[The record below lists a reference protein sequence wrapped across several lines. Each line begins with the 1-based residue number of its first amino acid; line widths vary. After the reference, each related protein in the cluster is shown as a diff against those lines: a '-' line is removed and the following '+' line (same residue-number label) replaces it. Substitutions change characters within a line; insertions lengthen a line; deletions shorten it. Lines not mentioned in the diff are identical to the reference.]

1 MNIEA
6 TASEQAPGAAGSSI
20 AFRGVTKRYAG
31 AGGAAGGTL
40 ALEHFDLD
48 ISRSEI
54 FCIVGPT
61 GCGKSTALNIVAGF
75 EDASGGE
82 VLVGGHPVSEPGM
95 DRAVVFQHP
104 SLFPWLN
111 VMNNVTA
118 GLKCR
123 GVRRDE
129 RERRGRQLLQKVGLA
144 GFEHH
149 YPYQLSGGMQQRVQV
164 ARALISEPRVL
175 LMDEPFGA
183 LDYQTRLMMQKL
195 LLELWQQ
202 FRPTIF
208 FITHDVAEAIYISD
222 HVVVMTGRPGSVLMT
237 VQVTEPKPRPYSFI
251 SSPEFVSLQA
261 RLIDAVQAAAAQ
273 VADEA
278 AAHKL
283 AEQPK

>member
-1 MNIEA
+1 MNMDA
-6 TASEQAPGAAGSSI
+6 TLPSDPHAAAGCSI
-20 AFRGVTKRYAG
+20 VFRGVTKRYAG
-31 AGGAAGGTL
+31 ANGAAGSTL
-40 ALEHFDLD
+40 ALDHFDLE

-75 EDASGGE
+75 EEATDGE
-82 VLVGGHPVSEPGM
+82 VVVGGIPVSEPGM

-123 GVRRDE
+123 GVSRDE
-129 RERRGRQLLQKVGLA
+129 RERRGHHLLQKVGLS

-149 YPYQLSGGMQQRVQV
+149 YPYQLSGGMQQRVQI

-202 FRPTIF
+202 FKPTIF

-222 HVVVMTGRPGSVLMT
+222 HVVVMTGRPGKVMMKAE
-237 VQVTEPKPRPYSFI
+237 VTEPKPRPYSFI

-261 RLIDAVQAAAAQ
+261 NLIDAVQTAAAQ

-278 AAHKL
+278 TVHKL
-283 AEQPK
+283 AEH

>member
-1 MNIEA
+1 M
-6 TASEQAPGAAGSSI
+6 TTDAPAAAGTPGVAGSSI
-20 AFRGVTKRYAG
+20 VLRGVTKRYAG
-31 AGGAAGGTL
+31 ANGSAGSTL
-40 ALEHFDLD
+40 ALDHFDLE
-48 ISRSEI
+48 ISRSEV
-54 FCIVGPT
+54 FSIVGPT

-75 EDASGGE
+75 EDATAGE
-82 VLVGGHPVSEPGM
+82 VLVGGTPVSEPGM

-111 VMNNVTA
+111 VMKNVTA

-123 GVRRDE
+123 GVSKDE
-129 RERRGRQLLQKVGLA
+129 RERRGRHLLQKVGLT
-144 GFEHH
+144 GFENH
-149 YPYQLSGGMQQRVQV
+149 YPYQLSGGMQQRVQI

-202 FRPTIF
+202 FKPTIF

-222 HVVVMTGRPGSVLMT
+222 HVVVMTGRPGKVKMK
-237 VQVTEPKPRPYSFI
+237 VEVTEPKPRPYSFI
-251 SSPEFVSLQA
+251 SSPEFVTLQA
-261 RLIDAVQAAAAQ
+261 RLLEAVQAAAAQ

-278 AAHKL
+278 AASRLSEH
-283 AEQPK
+283 